1 VKGVSVLIYD
11 QTCAA
16 EKRRRRKR
24 GTFPDPDKRVII
36 NELVCEGCGDCGVQS
51 NCVSVQPVETEFGRK
66 RRIDQSSCNKDF
78 SCVNGFCP
86 SFVTVHGGK
95 LRKAEGQVGSADPL
109 AGVPEPALFALGTQG
124 WSSIIDG
131 IGGTGVVT
139 IGNVLGMAAHLEG
152 KGTGLI
158 DMAGLAQKGGA
169 VFSHL
174 RIARSPEEIHALR
187 VSAGK
192 ADLVLGC
199 DLVVSGSKKVLS
211 AVREGETVFVV
222 NTAEIMPGD
231 FARSADFSLP
241 GERIKRA
248 IRNAAG
254 ERAFFFDATKTA
266 TALFGNSVG
275 ANMFMLGFA
284 YQHGGLPVAAEA
296 IEKAIEL
303 NGQAVAMNVA
313 AFRWGRR
320 AAHEPSAVQ
329 KLVEQ
334 SAKPAE
340 KLAETLDEIIGR
352 RAAFLAAYQNEAYA
366 QRYRSRIAT
375 VRAAEEKAAPGSTA
389 VTEAAA
395 RGLFKL
401 MAIKDEYEVARL
413 YTDGSFG
420 RQLAAEFQS
429 FERLEFHLAPPI
441 LGRKGAD
448 GKPRKSSFGPWM
460 MSGFRLLA
468 ALKALRG
475 TAFDVF
481 GYSAERKL
489 ERRLLADYEADLDLI
504 ARKLAAGRIE
514 AAAALASVPQLIRGF
529 GHVKQANAA
538 KAAAERKR
546 LIERLDAPAGE
557 RALQAAE

>member
-1 VKGVSVLIYD
+1 
-11 QTCAA
+11 
-16 EKRRRRKR
+16 
-24 GTFPDPDKRVII
+24 
-36 NELVCEGCGDCGVQS
+36 
-51 NCVSVQPVETEFGRK
+51 
-66 RRIDQSSCNKDF
+66 
-78 SCVNGFCP
+78 
-86 SFVTVHGGK
+86 
-95 LRKAEGQVGSADPL
+95 
-109 AGVPEPALFALGTQG
+109 
-124 WSSIIDG
+124 
-131 IGGTGVVT
+131 
-139 IGNVLGMAAHLEG
+139 
-152 KGTGLI
+152 
-158 DMAGLAQKGGA
+158 
-169 VFSHL
+169 
-174 RIARSPEEIHALR
+174 
-187 VSAGK
+187 
-192 ADLVLGC
+192 
-199 DLVVSGSKKVLS
+199 
-211 AVREGETVFVV
+211 
-222 NTAEIMPGD
+222 
-231 FARSADFSLP
+231 
-241 GERIKRA
+241 
-248 IRNAAG
+248 
-254 ERAFFFDATKTA
+254 
-266 TALFGNSVG
+266 
-275 ANMFMLGFA
+275 MLGFA

-429 FERLEFHLAPPI
+429 FEKLEFHLAPPI